1 MRPERRILARWCL
14 TLLLACA
21 LAATASAQDAAPA
34 SAPVSADAEQA
45 AVDNTQPLVLSLDD
59 VVEMALQTNF
69 DIRLANLALQE
80 AQAAIG
86 EARAADRVLVDFAAS
101 YSRLGPMSSI
111 EIPGPT
117 GPMIITVGTDRNW
130 VYGVDLYKSLYSS
143 GRNKALV
150 TLARLNVES
159 KGLETAVAR
168 RQITLAA
175 ITMFY
180 GVTRAASFV
189 DVAADA
195 AASAREHWRL
205 AAARYEEGAVPRFDV
220 MRAEV
225 EVANA
230 EQELI
235 VAETAVETTKAILK
249 TLLHI
254 DVTRPI
260 ELTAEAI
267 PATLAVDPR
276 LSIEAAYENRQE
288 LEVGRK
294 GIQLALT
301 NKRLARAER
310 GLNFDLIGGYDRQRA
325 GGLGGGDYA
334 WNVTLSATKKLAD
347 GGASRSKEQQ
357 ALEQGEQARTL
368 LAKLHDDIAQEV
380 WQAYLDLEQAKSRL
394 TSTAK
399 TVELAEEALRIA
411 EVRYETG
418 IATPVEIT
426 DARVALTGARTNH
439 VDAIYGY
446 RVAEA
451 ELVSAV
457 NISRDNLA
465 ALRNKGSEEH

>member
-1 MRPERRILARWCL
+1 MRPDTRILARWCL
-14 TLLLACA
+14 TLVLAYA

-34 SAPVSADAEQA
+34 STAVSADSQQA
-45 AVDNTQPLVLSLDD
+45 TVDNTQPLVLSLDD
-59 VVEMALQTNF
+59 VVEMALQTNL
-69 DIRLANLALQE
+69 DIRLVDLALRE
-80 AQAAIG
+80 ALAAVG
-86 EARAADRVLVDFAAS
+86 EAKAADRVLVDFAAS
-101 YSRLGPMSSI
+101 YSRLGPVSSM
-111 EIPGPT
+111 EIPGTIP
-117 GPMIITVGTDRNW
+117 PITITTGTDRNW
-130 VYGVDLYKSLYSS
+130 MYGVNLYKSLYSS
-143 GRNKALV
+143 GRNRALV

-159 KGLETAVAR
+159 KELETAIAR
-168 RQITLAA
+168 RQIALAA
-175 ITMFY
+175 TAMFY
-180 GVTRAASFV
+180 GITRAAGFV
-189 DVAADA
+189 DVAADTV
-195 AASAREHWRL
+195 ASAREHWRL
-205 AAARYEEGAVPRFDV
+205 AAARYEAGAVPRFDV

-235 VAETAVETTKAILK
+235 VAETAVKTAKAALK
-249 TLLHI
+249 TILHI

-260 ELTAEAI
+260 ELTAEPI
-267 PATLAVDPR
+267 PATLAVDPH
-276 LSIEAAYENRQE
+276 LSINTAYENRQE
-288 LEVGRK
+288 LKVGRK

-301 NKRLARAER
+301 NRRRARAAR

-347 GGASRSKEQQ
+347 GGASRSKEAQ
-357 ALEQGEQARTL
+357 ALAQSEQARTL

-394 TSTAK
+394 TSAAK

-411 EVRYETG
+411 EVRYEAG

-451 ELVSAV
+451 QLASAV
-457 NISRDNLA
+457 NISRDSLA
-465 ALRNKGSEEH
+465 ALRDKGSEQH